1 MTTNTKDGMLTVSN
15 SAHSHKTSLITSLA
29 SPFFSVAAFSVGQ
42 AMKPMVIEEVEDF
55 PPEFHEHGKP
65 KVRPTEDFEKIGD

>member
-1 MTTNTKDGMLTVSN
+1 MLTVSN

-29 SPFFSVAAFSVGQ
+29 SPFFTVVGFSAGQ
-42 AMKPMVIEEVEDF
+42 AFDRAMEPMVIEAGEDL

-65 KVRPTEDFEKIGD
+65 KVMRKEDFEKIGD